1 MSSTGVLSL
10 STTRRRRGNVSE
22 VLGGTCSS
30 SAQVRAAYT
39 AARQDSGKQYHPT
52 PIGRT
57 CPPSVGVELEQLRT
71 TNVAR
76 TRTTLRVVFVIAAG
90 LSLSS
95 AVHLHASAAQKRTV
109 QPGFCDGEAEKLLH
123 QKPVR
128 IRGSVRAPKKIRDV
142 RPNYPEAPAGT
153 VGTGIW
159 IGEALINNSGKVV
172 GVWPLREVEFT
183 PPFPSFNSAITDAI
197 RQWEFE
203 PLLVQGKPAPVC
215 MTVTVTINWQ

>member
-1 MSSTGVLSL
+1 
-10 STTRRRRGNVSE
+10 
-22 VLGGTCSS
+22 
-30 SAQVRAAYT
+30 
-39 AARQDSGKQYHPT
+39 
-52 PIGRT
+52 
-57 CPPSVGVELEQLRT
+57 
-71 TNVAR
+71 
-76 TRTTLRVVFVIAAG
+76 
-90 LSLSS
+90 
-95 AVHLHASAAQKRTV
+95 
-109 QPGFCDGEAEKLLH
+109 
-123 QKPVR
+123 VR

-153 VGTGIW
+153 VGSGIW